1 LKWLYFRRA
10 NKKRERFSRKPSAQ
24 KSDAP
29 TKMDEADI
37 HEGQWGTLLA
47 QARAKNSLVVEKQ

>member
-1 LKWLYFRRA
+1 
-10 NKKRERFSRKPSAQ
+10 
-24 KSDAP
+24 
-29 TKMDEADI
+29 MDEADI